1 MIASRVRLRTLV
13 TWLGLSVALAV
24 TLTVPAGYFA
34 VVYSELG
41 HELAFTAQLKANRLS
56 KYIYANRDTW
66 QYQTIRL
73 CQLIELPEA
82 DESTM
87 RQRIFDAGGKLVLE
101 IGATPSGPL
110 LSSAAP
116 LVVAGATV
124 GSIETAAGLQ
134 RLVFET
140 VLVGLLSGMLGFA
153 TFFVLRVVPIRVID
167 RTLADLETMQARYR
181 LLFDANPF
189 LTIVVDRKT
198 LRLLEANEATV
209 RRYGWSRE
217 ELMTMTTN
225 DFYRPE
231 DLPAVIAAR
240 EKFMADPDHIVP
252 PLQHRRKDGT
262 LIDVEQTVH
271 PIDYAGRPAVLV
283 TAIDVTA
290 RNQAMKELR
299 ETEQKYQALIESLPV
314 GILESTIDGRV
325 VTANLAWRRLFG
337 FGDHE
342 DLSEVDV
349 RTLYA
354 DPRERSA
361 VLSAIRSEGA
371 LPSTETFFQRRDGT
385 PFPAERYLSSVRNAG
400 GEVVALRGI
409 VIDITQRKLLEAQL
423 HQAQKMRAVGQ
434 LTGGIAHDFNNIMMI
449 ILANADALEEEEEL
463 TEQARRR
470 IAQITK
476 AIDRATLLTRSL
488 LAFSRRL
495 PLRPQRVDLNALVV
509 ETGRLLQRTLGT
521 QIEIE
526 SVLSDNLW
534 PVEADRGQ
542 LENALVNLCLN
553 ARDAMPDG
561 GKLLIETANV
571 MLSEAEPAR
580 STDAVPGAYVRLTV
594 RDTGSGIPAEAL
606 PHVFEPFFTTK
617 EVGKGTGLG
626 LSMVQGFII
635 QSRGHIEIESE
646 AGRGTTVTIHL
657 PRAAPSMEADT
668 RQVEA
673 DLPRGSEEVL
683 VVEDEPRVRDA
694 VVDQL
699 RSLGYAVSVAVD
711 GAAGID
717 AFEKAARPYDLL
729 LTDVVMPGITGKKL
743 ADEVTRRWPKTSVL
757 FMSGYT
763 QDNIVHEG
771 RLDAGTKLLIKPF
784 RKADLARAVREALDS
799 CSSPPLGGEAR

>member
-1 MIASRVRLRTLV
+1 VIASRIRLRSLV

-24 TLTVPAGYFA
+24 TFIAPAGYFA
-34 VVYSELG
+34 VVYSELD
-41 HELAFTAQLKANRLS
+41 HELAFTAQLKANRLA

-73 CQLIELPEA
+73 SQLIELPEA
-82 DESTM
+82 DESAM
-87 RQRIFDAGGKLVLE
+87 RQRIFDANGKLLLE
-101 IGATPSGPL
+101 SGVTPPGPL
-110 LSSAAP
+110 VTSAVP

-124 GSIETAAGLQ
+124 GSIETAAGL
-134 RLVFET
+134 RKLLFET
-140 VLVGLLSGMLGFA
+140 VLVGLLSGILGFS
-153 TFFVLRVVPIRVID
+153 TFFVMRVVPIRAID

-181 LLFDANPF
+181 HLFDANPF
-189 LTIVVDRKT
+189 LTIVVDRET

-209 RRYGWSRE
+209 RQYGWSRE
-217 ELMTMTTN
+217 ELMTMTSN

-240 EKFMADPDHIVP
+240 KKFMADPEHIVP
-252 PLQHRRKDGT
+252 PLQHRKRDGT

-290 RNQAMKELR
+290 RNRAMKELR
-299 ETEQKYQALIESLPV
+299 ESEQKYQALIESLPV
-314 GILESTIDGRV
+314 GILESTSDGRI
-325 VTANLAWRRLFG
+325 VTANLAWRRMFG
-337 FGDHE
+337 FGDDE
-342 DLSEVDV
+342 DLSGVDV
-349 RTLYA
+349 QTLYA
-354 DPRERSA
+354 DPRERRA
-361 VLSAIRSEGA
+361 VLSTVHAEGG
-371 LPSTETFFQRRDGT
+371 LPSTETLFRRRDGT

-400 GEVVALRGI
+400 GEIVALRGI
-409 VIDITQRKLLEAQL
+409 VIDITRRKLLEAEL

-449 ILANADALEEEEEL
+449 ILANADALEEDEVL
-463 TEQARRR
+463 TESARRR
-470 IAQITK
+470 VAQIAK

-488 LAFSRRL
+488 LAFSRQL

-526 SVLSDNLW
+526 SMLGDNLW
-534 PVEADRGQ
+534 PVEVDRGQ
-542 LENALVNLCLN
+542 FENALVNLCLN

-561 GKLLIETANV
+561 GQLLIETANV
-571 MLSEAEPAR
+571 MLGEPDSGRIA
-580 STDAVPGAYVRLTV
+580 DAVPGAYVRLSV
-594 RDTGSGIPAEAL
+594 RDTGSGIAPEAL

-646 AGRGTTVTIHL
+646 PGRGTTVTIYL
-657 PRAAPSMEADT
+657 PRAIQSAVGDARHIEP
-668 RQVEA
+668 
-673 DLPRGSEEVL
+673 DLPRGNEQIL

-694 VVDQL
+694 VVEQL
-699 RSLGYAVSVAVD
+699 QSLGYAVSHAVD
-711 GAAGID
+711 GAGGID
-717 AFEKAARPYDLL
+717 AFEKAKRPYDLL

-743 ADEVTRRWPKTSVL
+743 ADEVTMRWPETSVL
-757 FMSGYT
+757 FMSGYS

-771 RLDAGTKLLIKPF
+771 RLDAGAKLLTKPF
-784 RKADLARAVREALDS
+784 RKADLARAVREALDGVS
-799 CSSPPLGGEAR
+799 